1 MNNIDKIFIINLDKD
16 IDRLNNSY
24 KQLNYYNI
32 NNYERYPAINAAKA
46 TEKELNSY
54 TTTIGKIIASKTM
67 IGCGISHI
75 NIWKKIVKEKINKSL
90 ILEDDF
96 ILVDDFLNKFNRII
110 NKAPNKYDMLFLTS
124 SQIHNDSIKIRDINE
139 YFYKQLIVCQTVGYI
154 ITLEGA
160 KKILK
165 YIDKISYHIDF
176 EICMTSLFTD
186 LNIISAKDHL
196 IYQTFETSHNE
207 NNRNYP
213 LILDNLIS
221 NNYWLNYSYKVVFFS
236 IKSLD
241 ININLNFIIILL
253 LGFALFPYAVILLIL
268 EYLYKRNDTII
279 GNFSILLFGYLLR
292 LTYDSIN
299 DLKKSY

>member
-1 MNNIDKIFIINLDKD
+1 MNNIDKIFIVNLYKD
-16 IDRLNNSY
+16 IERLNNSY
-24 KQLNYYNI
+24 KQLNKYNI
-32 NNYERYPAINAAKA
+32 TNYERYSAIYAAKA
-46 TEKELNSY
+46 NKYELNTY

-75 NIWKKIVKEKINKSL
+75 NIWKKIVKEKINTSL
-90 ILEDDF
+90 IVEDDF

-110 NKAPNKYDMLFLTS
+110 NKAPEKYDILFLTS
-124 SQIHNDSIKIRDINE
+124 GQLHNKDLKFRDINE
-139 YFYKQLIVCQTVGYI
+139 YFYKQIFISQTVGYI

-160 KKILK
+160 EKILK
-165 YIDKISYHIDF
+165 YINKVSYHIDL
-176 EICMTSLFTD
+176 EIFMTSLFTD
-186 LNIISAKDHL
+186 LNVISVKDHL

-253 LGFALFPYAVILLIL
+253 LGFYLFPYAVILLFL
-268 EYLYKRNDTII
+268 EYLYQRNNTII